1 MRIFMTA
8 LRYILIALF
17 IIGLNS
23 DLIGQS
29 RKSPVP
35 KQYQFQDK
43 NEQRNYPSPEFEIE
57 NIIAGLND
65 GSVSNVSRYFSNQV
79 YLSLKTG
86 ERGYYSNN
94 QAYYLLDKFFKIY
107 EPISF
112 QTTAKMIES
121 ANPYLAGK
129 LFCRFK
135 GSIDTFQFY
144 MSLNWNGFRWEI
156 TQISIN

>member
-1 MRIFMTA
+1 MRMVMIN
-8 LRYILIALF
+8 LRYILILL
-17 IIGLNS
+17 IVIGLNLDS
-23 DLIGQS
+23 FGQS
-29 RKSPVP
+29 RKSQIPR
-35 KQYQFQDK
+35 QQFQEK
-43 NEQRNYPSPEFEIE
+43 TEQRSYPSPEFEIE

-65 GSVSNVSRYFSNQV
+65 GSVSNISRYFSNQV

-86 ERGYYSNN
+86 ERGYYSSN

-135 GSIDTFQFY
+135 GSIESFQFY